1 MKKTIKYLFVFVLL
15 LGGILGFT
23 GKVAFADEE
32 VTTADRT
39 KVNVY
44 MFRGEG
50 CGYCAKAL
58 SWFEE
63 IEPTEGQYY
72 ELITYEVWN
81 DEDNKALMVKVANY
95 LGEDNSSVPYIII
108 GKKSFQGFSDESK
121 TPILEQIHAEYN
133 KNVEERFDVI
143 KDIEAGKDKAADKII
158 TYGIIL
164 VVLAIIA
171 FVIIARNRSNSEDA
185 VNYEYDEDKEDKKEE
200 EHENDDDDEEIVEE
214 HIKKPVKKETSKKAS
229 TKKET
234 VKKET
239 TKKTTKGASTKKAT
253 AKTST
258 GKRGRPPKKK

>member
-1 MKKTIKYLFVFVLL
+1 MKKTIKYLFIFVLL

-32 VTTADRT
+32 TTATADRT

-58 SWFEE
+58 EWFNE
-63 IEPTEGQYY
+63 IEATEGQYY
-72 ELITYEVWN
+72 NLVTYEVWN

-108 GKKSFQGFSDESK
+108 GKKTFQGFSDQTK
-121 TPILEQIHAEYN
+121 DPILEQIHAEYN
-133 KNVEERFDVI
+133 KNLEERFDVI
-143 KDIEAGKDKAADKII
+143 KDIEEGKDKAADKLL

-164 VVLAIIA
+164 VVIGIVV
-171 FVIIARNRSNSEDA
+171 FVVIARNKSNAEET
-185 VNYEYDEDKEDKKEE
+185 VNYEYEEEKPSKKAKKEE
-200 EHENDDDDEEIVEE
+200 KEEDEEVVEE
-214 HIKKPVKKETSKKAS
+214 HIKKPVKKVAIKKETKKTT

-234 VKKET
+234 
-239 TKKTTKGASTKKAT
+239 KT
-253 AKTST
+253 
-258 GKRGRPPKKK
+258 

>member
-1 MKKTIKYLFVFVLL
+1 MKKTIKYLFIFVLL

-32 VTTADRT
+32 TTATADRT

-58 SWFEE
+58 EWFNE
-63 IEPTEGQYY
+63 IDATEGQYY

-108 GKKSFQGFSDESK
+108 GKKTFVGFSDEYKDS
-121 TPILEQIHAEYN
+121 ILEQIHAEYN

-143 KDIEAGKDKAADKII
+143 KDIEAGKDKASDKLL

-164 VVLAIIA
+164 VVIGIIA
-171 FVIIARNRSNSEDA
+171 FVIIARNKSNDEET
-185 VNYEYDEDKEDKKEE
+185 VNYEYEDDDKPSKKTKKEE
-200 EHENDDDDEEIVEE
+200 KEEDEEIVEE
-214 HIKKPVKKETSKKAS
+214 HIKKPVKKET

-234 VKKET
+234 
-239 TKKTTKGASTKKAT
+239 KKTTTTKKAT
-253 AKTST
+253 KGTSTKKTSTKTST

>member
-1 MKKTIKYLFVFVLL
+1 MKKTIKYLFIFVLL

-32 VTTADRT
+32 TTTADRT

-63 IEPTEGQYY
+63 IEATEGKYY
-72 ELITYEVWN
+72 NLVTYEVWN

-108 GKKSFQGFSDESK
+108 GKKTFQGFSDESK

-143 KDIEAGKDKAADKII
+143 KDIEAGKDKAADKFL

-164 VVLAIIA
+164 VVLGLIA
-171 FVIIARNRSNSEDA
+171 FVVIARNRSNSEDT
-185 VNYEYDEDKEDKKEE
+185 VNYEYDEESTDKKEE
-200 EHENDDDDEEIVEE
+200 DNENEEDEEIVEE
-214 HIKKPVKKETSKKAS
+214 HIKKPVKKETA
-229 TKKET
+229 KKEST
-234 VKKET
+234 KKET
-239 TKKTTKGASTKKAT
+239 TKKETAKKTTKGTSTKKAT